1 MTPEEI
7 RDEARDAL
15 RNETISVDFTVT
27 CEEFRVPAMYGLEF
41 SATYECF
48 GDVTPDRSGDHVT
61 PNGPPEVMAYLQDVK
76 EYTISLDGCELPKW
90 LQEHLA
96 IEFASEMDAAFLEA
110 IGGQAKLD
118 ELAIEHAL

>member
-7 RDEARDAL
+7 RDEARNEL
-15 RNETISVDFTVT
+15 RRDTISVDFDVT
-27 CEEFRVPAMYGLEF
+27 CDDFRVPAMYGLEF

-48 GDVTPDRSGDHVT
+48 GDVTPDRSGDSVT

-76 EYTISLDGCELPKW
+76 EYTISLDGAELPKW

-96 IEFASEMDAAFLEA
+96 TEYAGEMDAAFLDV

-118 ELAIEHAL
+118 ELAIEKAI